1 MQRTIRW
8 GVLGCAKIATKSAIP
23 AIQSS
28 RNGRVAAIASR
39 SLAKAQDIASRFDI
53 DKAYGSYEELLA
65 DPDID
70 AIYNPLPNHL
80 HVPLTLLSLQHG
92 KPVLCEK
99 PIALNADEA
108 LALVRAQEATGLP
121 VVEAFMV
128 RHHPQWQ
135 TARRLLA
142 EGRIGEA
149 KVIQMIFTYYLDD
162 PSNVRNQ
169 AEIGGG
175 GLYDVG
181 CYAINTARYLFDA
194 EPVRVISL
202 MERDPTFGTD
212 RIASGLIE
220 FPGGR
225 HLAFTC
231 ATQLTLTQKITV
243 LGTAG
248 RIELPIPFNAPGDG
262 ATSIVIDDGRDL
274 VGGGR
279 VDIAIEPVDQYREQA
294 DAFAAIVL
302 SGSNGAGSLDD
313 AVANMKVIDAL
324 FRSVTSG
331 RWETP

>member
-39 SLAKAQDIASRFDI
+39 SLAKAHDIASRFDI

-149 KVIQMIFTYYLDD
+149 KVIQTIFTYYLDD

-181 CYAINTARYLFDA
+181 CYAINTARYLFHA

-220 FPGGR
+220 FSGGR

-302 SGSNGAGSLDD
+302 SGSSGAGSLDD